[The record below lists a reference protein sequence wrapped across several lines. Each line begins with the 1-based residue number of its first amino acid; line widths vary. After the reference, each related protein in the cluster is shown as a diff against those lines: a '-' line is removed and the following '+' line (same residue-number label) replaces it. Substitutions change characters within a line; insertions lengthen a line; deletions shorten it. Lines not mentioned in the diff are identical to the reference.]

1 MKTYKL
7 SLLALAFM
15 FLITSCSKDEIETTQ
30 EANYSIDLNLA
41 QETDWEI
48 ANQILV
54 LINEHRTSVGLTTI
68 QSDQQY
74 ASAYA
79 VDHTKYMIE
88 VNGIN
93 HDYFNIRSQALKD
106 KGAQRVG
113 ENVANGYSS
122 AEAVVNAWLNS
133 PTHLAI
139 IEGNYSHSGFGV
151 IPNENGTYYFTQLF
165 YSK

>member
-1 MKTYKL
+1 
-7 SLLALAFM
+7 M